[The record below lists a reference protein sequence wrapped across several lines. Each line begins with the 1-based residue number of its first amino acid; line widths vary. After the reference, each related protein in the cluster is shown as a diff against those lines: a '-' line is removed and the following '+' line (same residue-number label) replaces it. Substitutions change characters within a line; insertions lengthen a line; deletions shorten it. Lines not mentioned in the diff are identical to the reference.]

1 MQAAGAL
8 RGVDV
13 QRITFTEVTQQAV
26 RQALGAPRTISQEL
40 VDAYRARRALDYLY
54 GFTLSPL
61 LWRKL
66 PGSKSAGNGML
77 GLGWQ
82 GACQEGWIHSCLVAI
97 AFLTAAVSAGFA
109 IVGHAI

>member
-1 MQAAGAL
+1 MSADRWLQAAGAL
-8 RGVDV
+8 HGVNV

-26 RQALGAPRTISQEL
+26 RQALGAPRAISQEL
-40 VDAYRARRALDYLY
+40 VDAYLARRALDYLY

-77 GLGWQ
+77 GPG
-82 GACQEGWIHSCLVAI
+82 
-97 AFLTAAVSAGFA
+97 SAGCMSRRVFSFKP
-109 IVGHAI
+109 GFCLRF

>member
-1 MQAAGAL
+1 MSADRWLQAAGAL
-8 RGVDV
+8 HGVNV

-26 RQALGAPRTISQEL
+26 RQALGAPRAISQEL
-40 VDAYRARRALDYLY
+40 VDAYLARRALDYLY

-77 GLGWQ
+77 GLG
-82 GACQEGWIHSCLVAI
+82 
-97 AFLTAAVSAGFA
+97 SAGCMSRRVLSFMP
-109 IVGHAI
+109 GFCLRF